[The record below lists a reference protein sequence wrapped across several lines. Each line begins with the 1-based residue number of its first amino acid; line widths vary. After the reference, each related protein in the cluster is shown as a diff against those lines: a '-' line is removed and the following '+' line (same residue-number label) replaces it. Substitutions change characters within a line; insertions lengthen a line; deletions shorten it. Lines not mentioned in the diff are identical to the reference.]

1 MVIKELAVNSRRG
14 DDVKKIRI
22 GAGQGFYGDSI
33 LPAIETAK
41 RGEVQYLCFDS
52 LAELTLAILQKDRQ
66 RDRTKGY
73 ARDISV
79 TMRELLPFVKEKSIK
94 ILTNAGGMNPLGAQ
108 QEILRIAGELGI
120 KGLKVA
126 VVTGDDVI
134 DQLQAWEQQG
144 ISLAHMEDRRE
155 VESIRSRIVFA
166 NAYLGA
172 GPVVEALQQGAD
184 VIVTGRT
191 TDSALFLAPLIY
203 EFGWGQEDWNRLAQ
217 GILMGHLMECS
228 GQATGGNF
236 SGDWQSIE
244 DLDSIGFPVAEIR
257 EDGEFILTKTEGTGG
272 LVSVDT
278 VKEQLLYE
286 IHDPSAY
293 MTPDVVLDL
302 TGVQLQDA
310 GVNRVRVTGARG
322 TKRPDTLKVVMGY
335 ADGWLGQAIWGYSWP
350 DALVKAKAADR
361 IIRNQMQRMN
371 LQYDEVKT
379 DYLGYNSLHGPLA
392 KEPEEELNEVY
403 LRMAVRTGSKEDA
416 AKLGRLVPPL
426 MLSGPPA
433 MGGFLGM
440 MKPRELLGMWSCL
453 VPRTIVESGVQVN
466 VLEV

>member
-1 MVIKELAVNSRRG
+1 M
-14 DDVKKIRI
+14 KKIRI

-41 RGEVQYLCFDS
+41 RGDVQYLCFDS

-66 RDRTKGY
+66 KDPAKGY
-73 ARDISV
+73 AGDISR
-79 TMRELLPFVKEKSIK
+79 TMGELLPFVKEKGIK
-94 ILTNAGGMNPLGAQ
+94 IITNAGGMNPIGAQ
-108 QEILRIAGELGI
+108 RQVQRIAKELGI
-120 KGLKVA
+120 MGLKVA
-126 VVTGDDVI
+126 VVTGDDVV
-134 DQLQAWEQQG
+134 DRLSEWKQQG
-144 ISLAHMEDRRE
+144 IPLHHIEDRRKID
-155 VESIRSRIVFA
+155 SIMSKIVFA

-172 GPVVEALQQGAD
+172 GPVVEALQRGAD

-203 EFGWGQEDWNRLAQ
+203 EFGWGREEWNRLAQ

-244 DLDSIGFPVAEIR
+244 DLDSIGFPVAEVR
-257 EDGEFILTKTEGTGG
+257 EDGQFVLTKTEGTGG

-293 MTPDVVLDL
+293 VTPDVVLDL
-302 TGVQLQDA
+302 TEVQLQEA
-310 GVNRVRVTGARG
+310 GPNRVRVTGARG
-322 TKRPDTLKVVMGY
+322 TKRPDHLKVVMGY
-335 ADGWLGQAIWGYSWP
+335 SDGWLGQAIWGYSWP
-350 DALVKAKAADR
+350 DAMAKAKTADS
-361 IIRNQMQRMN
+361 IIRKQMQRMG
-371 LQYDEVKT
+371 LHYDEVRT

-392 KEPEEELNEVY
+392 TQPAEELNEVY
-403 LRMAVRTGSKEDA
+403 LRIAVRAASQEEA

-433 MGGFLGM
+433 MGGFLGL

-453 VPRTIVESGVQVN
+453 VPRQIVESGVQVN
-466 VLEV
+466 ILEV

>member
-1 MVIKELAVNSRRG
+1 MKT
-14 DDVKKIRI
+14 IRI

-41 RGEVQYLCFDS
+41 RGDIQYLCFDS

-66 RDRTKGY
+66 RDPAKGY
-73 ARDISV
+73 AGDISRM
-79 TMRELLPFVKEKSIK
+79 MRDLLPYVLEKGIR
-94 ILTNAGGMNPLGAQ
+94 IITNAGGMNPLGAQ
-108 QEILRIAGELGI
+108 REVQRIAEELGLQ
-120 KGLKVA
+120 GLKLA
-126 VVTGDDVI
+126 VVTGDDVR
-134 DQLQAWEQQG
+134 DELQAWSRQG
-144 ISLAHMEDRRE
+144 ISLAHMEDGRQ
-155 VESIRSRIVFA
+155 VESIMDRIVFA
-166 NAYLGA
+166 NAYLGTS
-172 GPVVEALQQGAD
+172 PVVEALRQGAD
-184 VIVTGRT
+184 VIITGRI

-217 GILMGHLMECS
+217 GLLMGHLMECS
-228 GQATGGNF
+228 GQVSGGNF
-236 SGDWQSIE
+236 SGDWQSIAA
-244 DLDSIGFPVAEIR
+244 DLDSIGFPVAEVR
-257 EDGEFILTKTEGTGG
+257 EDGEFVLTKTEGTGG

-293 MTPDVVLDL
+293 VSPDVVLDL
-302 TGVQLQDA
+302 TNVQLQDI
-310 GVNRVRVTGARG
+310 GPSRVHVTGARG

-350 DALVKAKAADR
+350 DALAKAETADR
-361 IIRNQMQRMN
+361 IIRAQIQRLG
-371 LQYDEVKT
+371 LQVDEVRT

-392 KEPEEELNEVY
+392 KPPAEELNEVY
-403 LRMAVRTGSKEDA
+403 LRMAVRTGSREEA

-433 MGGFLGM
+433 MGAFLGM

-453 VPRTIVESGVQVN
+453 IPRSLVESRVQVT